1 MCHVNATLKCVLLF
15 ETWFVVIASSSSF
28 SQLLFLGSQPGCY
41 RLLNLFTL
49 EITNLKCGKDK
60 VVNTK
65 YTIHIPYELES
76 QYNILYLIQ
85 TLGLIDTDDQ
95 TGSCTFQNWCY
106 SHRAETLRQI
116 KNDLPTAVQSAKIS
130 CLVYHSP
137 NNCTDPLLFSVRYI
151 SIIHLI
157 KTKFDNSFLID
168 LRVQYKL

>member
-1 MCHVNATLKCVLLF
+1 MSMPLLNVYYF
-15 ETWFVVIASSSSF
+15 LRLGLWLLLLLSSSF
-28 SQLLFLGSQPGCY
+28 SQLLFLGCQPGCY

-85 TLGLIDTDDQ
+85 TLGLIDTDDR
-95 TGSCTFQNWCY
+95 TGYFTFQNWCY
-106 SHRAETLRQI
+106 SHHAETLRQI

-130 CLVYHSP
+130 CLVYYNP
-137 NNCTDPLLFSVRYI
+137 NN
-151 SIIHLI
+151 
-157 KTKFDNSFLID
+157 
-168 LRVQYKL
+168 